1 MQYGIVYNRMV
12 TYEGVILMEQ
22 TRENKMGTM
31 PINKLIISMSLPMV
45 VSMLVQALYNVVDS
59 VFVSRLSEDA
69 LTAVS
74 MAFPMQNLLISAAVG
89 LGVGINAMLSRSL
102 GEKNFSAANK
112 TAENGIFLEALG
124 YILFLL
130 VGIFI
135 TKPFFI
141 SQSASAEITN
151 MGIEYT
157 RICLLMSFG
166 VFMQTAS
173 ERILQSTGRTLFTM
187 ITQSTGAVINIIL
200 DPILIFGL
208 FGMPKMGVA
217 GAAAATVTGQI
228 CAAVLATILNIKC
241 NPDVSISF
249 KGFKPEMKYI
259 KTILTVGVPSII
271 MSSVGSVMTFGMNK
285 ILITF
290 SSTAVAV
297 FGIYFKLNSFV
308 FMPIFGL
315 NNGTVPI
322 ISYNYGAKNKKRLTK
337 TVKLAIIYAVAIM
350 LAGLALFQFIPDVFL
365 KFFDASE
372 HMLEI
377 GVPALRV
384 ISLSFSFAG
393 ICIVLSSC
401 FQALGHGFL
410 SMFVSI
416 TRQLIIL
423 LPSAFIL
430 AKLGGIHAVWWSFN
444 IAEIFSL
451 SLSLIFY
458 KYMYGKIIKP
468 LE

>member
-1 MQYGIVYNRMV
+1 MR
-12 TYEGVILMEQ
+12 GVISMAKP
-22 TRENKMGTM
+22 TENKMGVM
-31 PINKLIISMSLPMV
+31 PINKLIITMSLPMV

-59 VFVSRLSEDA
+59 MFVSRLSEDA

-74 MAFPMQNLLISAAVG
+74 MAFPMQNLMISVAVG
-89 LGVGINAMLSRSL
+89 IGVGINAMLSRSL
-102 GEKNFSAANK
+102 GEKNFDAANK
-112 TAENGIFLEALG
+112 TAENGIFLELIG

-130 VGIFI
+130 IGIFI
-135 TKPFFI
+135 TKPFFLA
-141 SQSASAEITN
+141 QSASDEITA

-157 RICLLMSFG
+157 GICLIMSFG
-166 VFMQTAS
+166 IFMQIAS
-173 ERILQSTGRTLFTM
+173 ERILQSTGRTVYTM
-187 ITQSTGAVINIIL
+187 ITQTTGAVINIIL

-228 CAAVLATILNIKC
+228 CAAIFATVLNIKC
-241 NPDVSISF
+241 NPDVHISF
-249 KGFKPEMKYI
+249 KGFRPETKYVR
-259 KTILTVGVPSII
+259 TILSVGVPSII

-297 FGIYFKLNSFV
+297 FGIYFKLNSFI
-308 FMPIFGL
+308 FMPVFGL

-337 TVKLAIIYAVAIM
+337 TIKLAIVYAVAMM
-350 LAGLALFQFIPDVFL
+350 LAGLALFQLIPDVL
-365 KFFDASE
+365 LRLFDASD

-393 ICIVLSSC
+393 ICIVISSC

-416 TRQLIIL
+416 VRQLIVL

-458 KYMYGKIIKP
+458 RYIYNKTIRP